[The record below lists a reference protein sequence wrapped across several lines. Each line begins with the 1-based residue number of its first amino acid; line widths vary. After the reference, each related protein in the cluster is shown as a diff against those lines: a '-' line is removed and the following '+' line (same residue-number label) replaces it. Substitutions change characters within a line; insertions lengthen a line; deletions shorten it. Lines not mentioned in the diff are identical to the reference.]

1 MSLIIRKPGILTTV
15 RDLGRVGYRALGI
28 NPGGAMDTVAARI
41 ANSIVGN
48 DENSPLI
55 EMYFPAPQIEFD
67 RDASVALCGGDFDA
81 GLDGMPF
88 PNWSSANV
96 DAGSMLSFK
105 RKLEGNVAY
114 LAISGGLLLDEWLG
128 SSSTNLVAGTGGFHG
143 RRFAAGDQ
151 VECGKGSAVTDVSAG
166 VSVRPRYSR
175 FPTVR
180 IVAGSEF
187 EFLTAA
193 SESTFLGQGF
203 TFTKD
208 CDRMGYRL
216 SGTPIHLLHERQMV
230 SSAVTFGT
238 IQLLPDGQLIIL
250 MADHQTSGGY
260 PRIGNVISADLPILA
275 QCGPGDGVSF
285 ALVAIEDAERLA
297 LKFESELNFL
307 RVGCRLRN
315 QYAGDRS

>member
-1 MSLIIRKPGILTTV
+1 V

-28 NPGGAMDTVAARI
+28 NPGGAIDTVAARI
-41 ANSIVGN
+41 ANSLVGN

-67 RDASVALCGGDFDA
+67 RNASVALCGGDFEA
-81 GLDGMPF
+81 ELDGRRF
-88 PNWSSANV
+88 PNWSSAIV
-96 DAGSMLSFK
+96 DAGSVLSFK

-114 LAISGGLLLDEWLG
+114 LAISGGLLVDEWLG
-128 SSSTNLVAGTGGFHG
+128 SSSTNLAAGTGGVHG

-151 VECGKGSAVTDVSAG
+151 VECGNGNGVTDVSAG
-166 VSVRPRYSR
+166 ASVRPRYSR

-180 IVAGSEF
+180 IVAASEF

-193 SESTFLGQGF
+193 SESTFLGEGF

-275 QCGPGDGVSF
+275 QCGPGDGVGF
-285 ALVAIEDAERLA
+285 ALVSIEDAERIA